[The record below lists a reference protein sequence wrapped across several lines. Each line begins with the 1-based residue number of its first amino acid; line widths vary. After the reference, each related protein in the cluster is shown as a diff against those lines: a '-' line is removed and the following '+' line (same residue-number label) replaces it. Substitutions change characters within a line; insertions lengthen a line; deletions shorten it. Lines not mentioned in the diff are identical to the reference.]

1 MPKRAPF
8 VFTAVVKLF
17 AVSLLAVALHAV
29 PLRAAEPK
37 EKEWTEKKH
46 LQVAGQPLGKDLAK
60 RGDEVYRFMLTDAG
74 LTSSDIVVVA
84 RHGTEYTLSSAEV
97 DLHAYYGAD
106 GKDGGGKEGVEK
118 TERKLTAEEWNAI
131 TARFKTLD
139 FWKMPDPEPRLVLDG
154 TIWTL
159 EAAAGKQYRAVT
171 IHAPDAGPFRAA
183 GLQLWRTSGRF
194 MGFWADLK
202 E

>member
-1 MPKRAPF
+1 MLKLVSMALVIVASLRAA
-8 VFTAVVKLF
+8 TL
-17 AVSLLAVALHAV
+17 S
-29 PLRAAEPK
+29 AAEPK
-37 EKEWTEKKH
+37 KEWSVKKH
-46 LQVAGQPLGKDLAK
+46 LEVAGQPVGKDLAK

-74 LTSSDIVVVA
+74 LTTSDIVVVA
-84 RHGTEYTLSSAEV
+84 RRGNEYTLTSADV
-97 DLHAYYGAD
+97 NLHAYYGDEGPQDD
-106 GKDGGGKEGVEK
+106 GKAGVEK

-183 GLQLWRTSGRF
+183 GLQLWRTSGQF
-194 MGFWADLK
+194 MGYWADLK

>member
-1 MPKRAPF
+1 MPNRAP
-8 VFTAVVKLF
+8 VLPLLLTALCATTLFT
-17 AVSLLAVALHAV
+17 VALN
-29 PLRAAEPK
+29 AAEPQ
-37 EKEWTEKKH
+37 EREWSPKKH
-46 LQVAGQPLGKDLAK
+46 LEVAGQPFGKELAK

-74 LTSSDIVVVA
+74 LTTSDIVTVA
-84 RHGTEYTLSSAEV
+84 RRGTEYTLTAADVS
-97 DLHAYYGAD
+97 LHEYYGSD
-106 GKDGGGKEGVEK
+106 GKEGVAK

-159 EAAAGKQYRAVT
+159 EAAAGKHYRAVT

-183 GLQLWRTSGRF
+183 GLQLWRTSGQF
-194 MGFWADLK
+194 MGFWADRK

>member
-1 MPKRAPF
+1 MS
-8 VFTAVVKLF
+8 KLF
-17 AVSLLAVALHAV
+17 PCALAAVLTLLTAAVE
-29 PLRAAEPK
+29 AAEPQ
-37 EKEWTEKKH
+37 EKEWSEKKH
-46 LQVAGQPLGKDLAK
+46 LEVAGQPFEKGLAK

-74 LTSSDIVVVA
+74 LTTSDIVTVA
-84 RHGTEYTLSSAEV
+84 RRGTEYTLTSAEV

-106 GKDGGGKEGVEK
+106 GKKGVLK

-159 EAAAGKQYRAVT
+159 EAAAGKEYRAVT
-171 IHAPDAGPFRAA
+171 IHAPDARPFRAA
-183 GLQLWRTSGRF
+183 GLQLWRTSGHF
-194 MGFWADLK
+194 MGYWADRK